1 MHLLAASQVDDW
13 RLLSKSI
20 GDYVAT
26 RGVSSL
32 IHGGL
37 IHEKKTRK
45 RNSPLSLQFSVVT
58 TVDTEEGMLSV
69 LNGQP
74 GHHWE
79 VHMVKAH
86 YIVCIEVLRPGKL
99 LKHTRG

>member
-1 MHLLAASQVDDW
+1 MHLLVASQVDDW

-20 GDYVAT
+20 RDYVAT

-32 IHGGL
+32 INRGL
-37 IHEKKTRK
+37 IHEQKTRK
-45 RNSPLSLQFSVVT
+45 RNSPFSLQFSVVT

-86 YIVCIEVLRPGKL
+86 DIVCVEVLRSRKF

>member
-1 MHLLAASQVDDW
+1 M
-13 RLLSKSI
+13 
-20 GDYVAT
+20 
-26 RGVSSL
+26 
-32 IHGGL
+32 
-37 IHEKKTRK
+37 KKKQKRK
-45 RNSPLSLQFSVVT
+45 RDSPLSLQFSVVT

-79 VHMVKAH
+79 IHMVKAH
-86 YIVCIEVLRPGKL
+86 YIVCVEVLRSRKF